1 MLFRKLRTENF
12 RFGERKR
19 ERVKDITSTA
29 DRLKENRVIGY
40 GLAIRYTL
48 RQMIVCFGG

>member
-1 MLFRKLRTENF
+1 MLFRQLRKEKF
-12 RFGERKR
+12 RFGERKG

-29 DRLKENRVIGY
+29 DWVNGKQVAWY
-40 GLAIRYTL
+40 GFAIRYSL